1 MGTQCRVERRA
12 DIRREEERAMGEM
25 VQYTTANG
33 GTVSGYV
40 ARATGSSKHV
50 VVLQEWWGLNPQIR
64 GVCERFAAAG
74 FNALAPD
81 LYKGRVTADPD
92 EANHL
97 MSGLDWVG
105 ATAQDVRGAVQYL
118 KGNGGKVAVM
128 GFCMGGALTLI
139 AGVKIPELDAG
150 VCFYGIPPTEA
161 ADPKRI
167 TVPLQAHFA
176 NQDDWCTPQAVN
188 ALDATLKA
196 AGANYELFRYEA
208 QHGFFNEQR
217 PEVYNAEASQQAW
230 ERMGRF
236 LNAHL

>member
-1 MGTQCRVERRA
+1 
-12 DIRREEERAMGEM
+12 MGET
-25 VQYTTANG
+25 VQYTTPNG
-33 GTVSGYV
+33 GHVSGYL
-40 ARATGSSKHV
+40 AIAAGSTQHV
-50 VVLQEWWGLNPQIR
+50 VVLQEWWGLNDQIR
-64 GVCERFAAAG
+64 GVCDRFAVAG

-81 LYKGRVTADPD
+81 LYQGRVTAEPD

-97 MSGLDWVG
+97 MNGLDWVG

-118 KGNGGKVAVM
+118 KTRGGRAAVM
-128 GFCMGGALTLI
+128 GFCMGGALTII

-161 ADPKRI
+161 ADPKHI
-167 TVPLQAHFA
+167 TIPLQGHFA

-188 ALDATLKA
+188 ALEATLTE
-196 AGANYELFRYEA
+196 AGVNHELFRYDA

-217 PEVYNAEASQQAW
+217 PEVYDAEASTQAW
-230 ERMGRF
+230 ERLRRF